1 MARGFER
8 DGGGIF
14 WLLDL
19 IEEQPEAVEY
29 DLISHGLRLRDL
41 GTDRL
46 WWRDLMVIVRMQ
58 PRSSA
63 LTRITEPEAA
73 EWGLTE
79 QLLAEVADM
88 LHIRVWQSGKARK
101 SDQPKPIPRPGV
113 ETGSKTVHKHD
124 ILPVSEMADWLGDD
138 FAAMVA

>member
-1 MARGFER
+1 MAGGFER

-19 IEEQPEAVEY
+19 IEEHSEAVEY
-29 DLISHGLRLRDL
+29 DLITHGLRLRHL
-41 GTDRL
+41 GTEAL
-46 WWRDLMVIVRMQ
+46 MWRDLMVIVRMQ
-58 PRSSA
+58 PRTSA
-63 LTRITEPEAA
+63 LMRIQNPETA
-73 EWGLTE
+73 EWGLSE

-88 LHIRVWQSGKARK
+88 MHVRVWQSGKARK

-113 ETGSKTVHKHD
+113 ETGQKTVHKHD
-124 ILPVSEMADWLGDD
+124 ILPVTEMASWLGDD